1 MKKLIFF
8 LLSVSLLFS
17 CKKEPV
23 ANFEVSGPI
32 AVGGTIVF
40 QNHSSN
46 ATTYL
51 WDFGDH
57 TTSTL
62 NIPTHVYKKPG
73 HYIVMLNVKGDGGS
87 AFTDKALDI
96 AGITYSFRNN
106 SSYDLPHFCSFY
118 YSGNYVQYFVSHG
131 TLAVGQESD
140 ITIAH
145 STEIEVGLY
154 ENDLI
159 YLIPK
164 KFSLVDGSHN
174 ELIIDDAALQGSK
187 KLTDDR
193 LAGLLKEQLLKK

>member
-1 MKKLIFF
+1 LKKLIYF
-8 LLSVSLLFS
+8 LLSVSLFVS

-23 ANFEVSGPI
+23 ANFEVSGTT
-32 AVGGTIVF
+32 AVGGTLVF
-40 QNHSSN
+40 QNHSAN
-46 ATTYL
+46 ATSYL

-73 HYIVMLNVKGDGGS
+73 QYIVMLSVKGDGGS
-87 AFTDKALDI
+87 AITDKTLDI

-118 YSGNYVQYFVSHG
+118 YSGNYVQNFVSHG
-131 TLAVGQESD
+131 TLAIGQESE

-154 ENDLI
+154 DNDII

-164 KFSLVDGSHN
+164 KFSLVNGSHN
-174 ELIIDDAALQGSK
+174 ELIIDDAALLGSK
-187 KLTDDR
+187 KLTDNR
-193 LAGLLKEQLLKK
+193 LDGLIKEQLQKK